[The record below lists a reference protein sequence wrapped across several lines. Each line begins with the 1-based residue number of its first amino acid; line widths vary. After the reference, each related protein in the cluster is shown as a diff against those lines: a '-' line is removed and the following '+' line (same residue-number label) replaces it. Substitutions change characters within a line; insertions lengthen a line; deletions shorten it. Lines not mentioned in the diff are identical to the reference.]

1 MVRKSERVGAMREQI
16 TIQAVT
22 ESRSASGHVTESW
35 ATYATVWASVK
46 YNLTNSDEEEKADR
60 KTAVGTVQ
68 FTTRYDGAVTEKHRI
83 GYTPSG
89 GSATVYDIMAITV
102 SPDLFYMTLEAQK
115 RV

>member
-1 MVRKSERVGAMREQI
+1 MRKQERVGAMREQI

-35 ATYATVWASVK
+35 VTYATVWASVK
-46 YNLTNSDEEEKADR
+46 YALTYSDEKQLAER
-60 KTAVGTVQ
+60 KTAIGTVQ
-68 FTTRYDGAVTEKHRI
+68 FTTRYDSGITEKHRI
-83 GYTPSG
+83 SYNSV
-89 GSATVYDIMAITV
+89 VYDIMAISV

>member
-1 MVRKSERVGAMREQI
+1 MPNKKERVGVMREQI

-35 ATYATVWASVK
+35 ATYATVWCAVK
-46 YNLTNSDEEEKADR
+46 YSMVNSDEELKADR

-68 FTTRYDGAVTEKHRI
+68 FTTRYDAAVTEKHRI
-83 GYTPSG
+83 SYNS
-89 GSATVYDIMAITV
+89 VIYDIMAITV
-102 SPDLFYMTLEAQK
+102 TPDLFYMTLEAQK

>member
-1 MVRKSERVGAMREQI
+1 MVRKQERVGAMREQI

-35 ATYATVWASVK
+35 ATYATVWCSVK
-46 YNLTNSDEEEKADR
+46 YALTYSDEKELAER
-60 KTAVGTVQ
+60 KTAIGTVQ
-68 FTTRYDGAVTEKHRI
+68 FTTRYDSGITEKHRI
-83 GYTPSG
+83 SYNSV
-89 GSATVYDIMAITV
+89 VYDIMAISI